1 MPPDPLKIPIR
12 ASTQEHLDIEDIKD
26 SIVILKDGSCC
37 LILKTNAVNFGLLSE
52 TEQDAIIYAYA
63 GLLNSLSFPIQIT
76 IRSQRKD
83 VSSYLR
89 LLDVQEKKETSPK
102 IKKQIKQYRQFIE
115 NTVKENEVLDKSFY
129 ITIPFSSLELGLG
142 GVLGKS
148 VGKKGLPFSK
158 EYILT
163 KAKTNLYPKKEQIV
177 RQFGRLGLKA
187 TQLNNQQLI
196 ELFYHIYNPESH
208 GQKLASSKE
217 YKTFFVKP
225 AIEETKT
232 SPVPPAPPNNQKS
245 VVSPTKEEVPTK
257 TKSPTPDRPEA
268 KQTTDQKP
276 LEGQKLQKH
285 IEQVVQRVKNQNQIN
300 DKFET

>member
-26 SIVILKDGSCC
+26 GIVILKDGSCC
-37 LILKTNAVNFGLLSE
+37 LILETNAVNFGLLSE

-89 LLDVQEKKETSPK
+89 LLDIQEKKETSPK
-102 IKKQIKQYRQFIE
+102 IRKQIKQYRQFIE

-129 ITIPFSSLELGLG
+129 ITIPFSSLELGLTG
-142 GVLGKS
+142 ALGKS
-148 VGKKGLPFSK
+148 VGKKGLPFPK

-163 KAKTNLYPKKEQIV
+163 KAKTNLYPKKEQII
-177 RQFGRLGLKA
+177 RQFSRLGLKA
-187 TQLNNQQLI
+187 VQLNTQQLI
-196 ELFYHIYNPESH
+196 ELFYHIYNPESR

-225 AIEETKT
+225 AIEETKPSSTPTPPLPQPT
-232 SPVPPAPPNNQKS
+232 SQKPNKNS
-245 VVSPTKEEVPTK
+245 VVPSVKKEPPVEIDWP
-257 TKSPTPDRPEA
+257 A
-268 KQTTDQKP
+268 KGQKP
-276 LEGQKLQKH
+276 PEGQALQKQ
-285 IEQVVQRVKNQNQIN
+285 IEQVVQNVKGTSNV
-300 DKFET
+300 K